1 LIVFIA
7 EEYFQQKEKSFN
19 AWKLMDGSKTKLAGF
34 VDPGPNPDP
43 VEHVLAFVRSSSSIQ
58 TQNVVPFQ
66 YKSSLYFK
74 AFRPIEPNA
83 ELLTFFG
90 PSFSK
95 RLGLDSKDFC
105 LEESAEGTNG
115 RKEKDPNPIIA
126 QTQPKS
132 IKDDSMQENIKIAE
146 KQKSFEEKNTNETS
160 KDENGS
166 DMFLKND
173 EDEVLSEAE
182 TIVNEDDSDM
192 ESNSYLKRFDDFIL
206 TTTSQLAKSDQFDGM
221 ASELV
226 KRNEFLETTECET
239 EEEYLTNQ
247 SQQKKKVQTRKL
259 KAILTSNNNNN
270 KSNNK
275 ENKRKTQSF
284 LEKVCSS
291 EDEEIVIRRPRKKR
305 RLTK

>member
-105 LEESAEGTNG
+105 LEESVEGTNG
-115 RKEKDPNPIIA
+115 RNQKDPIPMIT
-126 QTQPKS
+126 QTQTKSTKDNSMKENPK
-132 IKDDSMQENIKIAE
+132 NAE
-146 KQKSFEEKNTNETS
+146 KQKSFEEKNITQTS
-160 KDENGS
+160 KGENGS
-166 DMFLKND
+166 DMILKND

-192 ESNSYLKRFDDFIL
+192 ESNSSLKRFDDFIL

-239 EEEYLTNQ
+239 DEEYLTNQ
-247 SQQKKKVQTRKL
+247 SQQKKKVQTRKV
-259 KAILTSNNNNN
+259 KTISTSNNNN

>member
-1 LIVFIA
+1 
-7 EEYFQQKEKSFN
+7 
-19 AWKLMDGSKTKLAGF
+19 MDGSKTKLAGF

-105 LEESAEGTNG
+105 LQESAEGTNG

-160 KDENGS
+160 KGENGS

-182 TIVNEDDSDM
+182 TIVNEDDSDL
-192 ESNSYLKRFDDFIL
+192 ESNSSLKRFDDFIL
-206 TTTSQLAKSDQFDGM
+206 TTSNSQLAKSDQFDGM

-239 EEEYLTNQ
+239 DEECLTNQ
-247 SQQKKKVQTRKL
+247 SQQKKKVQTHKV
-259 KAILTSNNNNN
+259 TSISASNNN
-270 KSNNK
+270 KSNKK
-275 ENKRKTQSF
+275 ENKRKTQSY
-284 LEKVCSS
+284 LEKVCTS